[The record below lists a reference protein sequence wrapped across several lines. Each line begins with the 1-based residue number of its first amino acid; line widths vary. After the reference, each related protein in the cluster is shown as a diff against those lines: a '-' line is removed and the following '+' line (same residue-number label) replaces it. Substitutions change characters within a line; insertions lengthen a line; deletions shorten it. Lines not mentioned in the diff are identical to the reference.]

1 MTTKVAQYITV
12 IDRSNKVI
20 GNSRQFKDV
29 FREAKAAYI
38 ERKAEIKAQKQAKE
52 EAELQK
58 AIRAVSI
65 QDEEERARTVRP
77 DRPRRD
83 GSNYGRHSPPSEYQR
98 PRGHRTHSTASM
110 SMRDGDYNTPREGTR
125 QMNLADFND
134 AIYGAATQVRRASRT
149 APSTPPSELYDDP
162 AARGLVRARTDLPMM
177 QRPTHQL
184 VQSRSA
190 DDIDLDLAYGEYHP
204 ESLVVMPEEQ
214 KQKEL
219 SSLVMRCK
227 GLLEEAD
234 CAGHSAKAIISHL
247 QKNPDTLAAVGLTLA
262 EISNIATKMA
272 PGALGMFAK
281 SAPGVLALLAAPEF
295 LIAVGVAAG
304 VTVIAIGGYKIIKRI
319 KEKAGN
325 GDDKDAGARGAGP
338 DHDEALD
345 VRELDRIERWR
356 RGVPESS
363 RGFSIDEEGTVVSS
377 ATSVE
382 GEFISPFAAQS
393 MGHLP
398 IRKAKTAASKTTT
411 RRAKDDDRESKRGG
425 ERKHKKRRSGNGDD
439 DASVTSKGST
449 VRRSNTG
456 DKAVVKVKKP
466 SALSRLL
473 NS

>member
-1 MTTKVAQYITV
+1 MTL
-12 IDRSNKVI
+12 
-20 GNSRQFKDV
+20 G
-29 FREAKAAYI
+29 E
-38 ERKAEIKAQKQAKE
+38 
-52 EAELQK
+52 
-58 AIRAVSI
+58 
-65 QDEEERARTVRP
+65 
-77 DRPRRD
+77 
-83 GSNYGRHSPPSEYQR
+83 
-98 PRGHRTHSTASM
+98 
-110 SMRDGDYNTPREGTR
+110 
-125 QMNLADFND
+125 FND
-134 AIYGAATQVRRASRT
+134 AIYGPNGAATQARRISRT
-149 APSTPPSELYDDP
+149 APPSPPSERYDDP
-162 AARGLVRARTDLPMM
+162 AARGLVRARTDLPLM

-204 ESLVVMPEEQ
+204 ESLVIMPEEQ

-262 EISNIATKMA
+262 EISSIAGKMA

-304 VTVIAIGGYKIIKRI
+304 VTIIAIGGYKIIKRI

-325 GDDKDAGARGAGP
+325 GDDKDAGARGIGP

-356 RGVPESS
+356 RGVPESN
-363 RGFSIDEEGTVVSS
+363 RGFSVDEEGTVVSS

-398 IRKAKTAASKTTT
+398 LRKAKTVASKTTT
-411 RRAKDDDRESKRGG
+411 RRAKDDDKESRRGTG
-425 ERKHKKRRSGNGDD
+425 EKKHRKKRTATDD

-456 DKAVVKVKKP
+456 DKAIVKVKKP
-466 SALSRLL
+466 STLSRLL
-473 NS
+473 GS